1 MNEQIEELLP
11 FYVLGALTD
20 EETAVVEAYLAA
32 NPEARQRLEALA
44 EPAAFLP
51 HDAPPVVPSTQ
62 TKSQLMARVRQ
73 SQAVAAKGKTAVS
86 PPLPPTFWQQLT
98 AWWHG
103 LRQSSLLPTFAVGS
117 MALAAVLLF
126 WLFSLRGQMQA
137 QQDKIA
143 TLEAA
148 VINREATIMSLGAT
162 LAERDAL
169 VQTLQ
174 NDLAG
179 QTDAVATLN
188 DAVAA
193 LQRQVADYDTVLAQL
208 TQPET
213 QLVAISSEQGE
224 ATGQLLF
231 TGDSQ
236 TAVFVLA
243 DLAPL
248 AENQDY
254 QAWLI
259 DDSGAHSAG
268 LLTVTADGQAV
279 LSVAAEQSIASLTAV
294 GISLEPAGGSEQPT
308 TVIMLGFLNPAS
320 ST

>member
-32 NPEARQRLEALA
+32 NPEARQRLDALA

-51 HDAPPVVPSTQ
+51 HDAPPITLSANAKT
-62 TKSQLMARVRQ
+62 QLMARVRA
-73 SQAVAAKGKTAVS
+73 SKVEVERGKTAVS
-86 PPLPPTFWQQLT
+86 SPPSPTFWQQLV
-98 AWWHG
+98 AWWRG
-103 LRQSSLLPTFAVGS
+103 LGQSRLMPSLAVGS
-117 MALAAVLLF
+117 MALAAILLF
-126 WLFSLRGQMQA
+126 WAFSLRGQMTG
-137 QQDKIA
+137 QQEKIA
-143 TLEAA
+143 ALEAA

-169 VQTLQ
+169 VETLQ
-174 NDLAG
+174 NELAG
-179 QTDAVATLN
+179 QNDALAALNNDAATLQQQ
-188 DAVAA
+188 
-193 LQRQVADYDTVLAQL
+193 LADYDTVLAQL

-213 QLVAISSEQGE
+213 QLVAINSEQGV

-231 TGDSQ
+231 TGEGE

-248 AENQDY
+248 TEAQDY

-259 DDSGAHSAG
+259 DDTGAHSAG
-268 LLTVTADGQAV
+268 LLTVSGDGHAILRVDADRAIG
-279 LSVAAEQSIASLTAV
+279 SLTAV

-308 TVIMLGFLNPAS
+308 TVIMLGFLTPS